1 MPGTAQ
7 LKSSLS
13 TAALAFL
20 ASLACL
26 QAGSFSTDFNSGLP
40 AGTAV
45 HGNAMVST
53 NDGTGGGFTNSGCL
67 QLTTNTPSQTGGF
80 IITNNF
86 DGGQAVV
93 CFTVGLHAFLCSW
106 GVG

>member
-67 QLTTNTPSQTGGF
+67 QLTTNTPSQSGTG
-80 IITNNF
+80 
-86 DGGQAVV
+86 
-93 CFTVGLHAFLCSW
+93 
-106 GVG
+106 